1 MKPTYF
7 EKRKKNFS
15 TKIKNKFVNQIPKN
29 ALVEL
34 TNACNHACIFC
45 YNPEM
50 KRSINSIDINIHL
63 YKLYTV
69 YTVVTMYRMF
79 TSYTMYT

>member
-1 MKPTYF
+1 MIETYF
-7 EKRKKNFS
+7 EKRKKKFDV
-15 TKIKNKFVNQIPKN
+15 KAKNKFLKKIPKN

-50 KRSINSIDINIHL
+50 KRSISQIDIEV
-63 YKLYTV
+63 YKSFILI
-69 YTVVTMYRMF
+69 
-79 TSYTMYT
+79 SL